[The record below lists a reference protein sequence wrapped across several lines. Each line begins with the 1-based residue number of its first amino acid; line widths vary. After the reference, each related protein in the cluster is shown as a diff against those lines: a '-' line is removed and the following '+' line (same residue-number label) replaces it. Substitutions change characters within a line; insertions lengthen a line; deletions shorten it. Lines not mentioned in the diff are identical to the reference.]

1 MSSWETG
8 ERREAQGDLNCT
20 GQSRGP
26 RPLFLHSHVGLVVLP
41 NLLDAHIIL
50 GVNEGLSSGIRLGQC
65 YDAGDV
71 LEVML
76 VFHLDLWAGWGSGP
90 WQDGAAVGV
99 PQGGGVHTS
108 GTGELSTQKI
118 RWTYIPRHLVH
129 A

>member
-8 ERREAQGDLNCT
+8 ERRETQGDLNCT

-26 RPLFLHSHVGLVVLP
+26 RPRFLHSHVGLVVLP
-41 NLLDAHIIL
+41 NLLDTHIIF
-50 GVNEGLSSGIRLGQC
+50 GVNEGLSSGVRLGQGH
-65 YDAGDV
+65 DACDV

-76 VFHLDLWAGWGSGP
+76 VFHLDLWVGWGSGP

-99 PQGGGVHTS
+99 PQGGCVHTS
-108 GTGELSTQKI
+108 DIGELSTQKFSG
-118 RWTYIPRHLVH
+118 HSEALMH